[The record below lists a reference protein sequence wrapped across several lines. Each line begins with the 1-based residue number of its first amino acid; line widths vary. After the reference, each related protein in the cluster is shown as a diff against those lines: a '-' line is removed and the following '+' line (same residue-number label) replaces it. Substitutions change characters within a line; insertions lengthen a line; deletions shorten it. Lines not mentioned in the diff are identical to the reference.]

1 MPQGGGME
9 QKMKK
14 EKRFMLAQD
23 EILDTGAIASI
34 IIDSETGVNY
44 LLVSTTYGTSIT
56 PLLGDGGQAI
66 ITKND

>member
-1 MPQGGGME
+1 ME

-14 EKRFMLAQD
+14 EKRFRLAQD
-23 EILDTGAIASI
+23 EMLDTGAIASI
-34 IIDSETGVNY
+34 IVASIIVDSETGVNY